1 MYKFEWKHFIL
12 DFREAQRNIWVL
24 YSEEKLR
31 DLVMQIAKEIDATLL
46 SIHSHSFWDWTG
58 VSVIGIVE
66 ESHISIHTY
75 PEYKGAMIDIF
86 TCWDKANPF
95 KAREFLLNYFRP
107 VIIEKLLSLRRW
119 DAE

>member
-12 DFREAQRNIWVL
+12 DFRESQKNVDILSNRKKL
-24 YSEEKLR
+24 EKLVK
-31 DLVMQIAKEIDATLL
+31 DIAEQINATLL
-46 SIHSHSFWDWTG
+46 SIHSHSFWEWTG
-58 VSVIGIVE
+58 VSVIWIVE

-86 TCWDKANPF
+86 TCGEKADPF
-95 KAREFLLNYFRP
+95 KAREFLLDYFKP
-107 VIIEKLLSLRRW
+107 AVIEKLLSLRRG

>member
-12 DFREAQRNIWVL
+12 DFREATENVEVL
-24 YSEEKLR
+24 SSKEKLEQLIKDIAR
-31 DLVMQIAKEIDATLL
+31 QINATLL
-46 SIHSHSFWDWTG
+46 TIHSHDFGEWTW
-58 VSVIGIVE
+58 VSIIWIVE

-75 PEYKGAMIDIF
+75 PEYKWAMIDIF
-86 TCWDKANPF
+86 TCWDKADPF

-107 VIIEKLLSLRRW
+107 LIIEKLLSLRRG